1 MGRTMRLISFNES
14 LKQKG
19 YKAEDLSK
27 EEIFRYGQIAILAGM
42 ADILGVSMT
51 YNGLDWI
58 EEIAKE
64 LKKYRDQEKG
74 IDKVTYDKLFGVSKL
89 SADAADL
96 DFTYDGIQL

>member
-1 MGRTMRLISFNES
+1 MGRTMRLISFNEF

-27 EEIFRYGQIAILAGM
+27 EEVFRYGQIAILAGM

-58 EEIAKE
+58 EEIARE
-64 LKKYRDQEKG
+64 LKKYKDQEKG
-74 IDKVTYDKLFGVSKL
+74 IDKVTYDKLFGTSKL
-89 SADAADL
+89 TANTDDL
-96 DFTYDGIQL
+96 DFTYDGIKL